1 MISTYTLVFLLIMG
15 IGSALF
21 SILIFLAYFTKSV
34 KYVLKN
40 KLYIIFLIMTFLL
53 EVLEIVLTIVYG
65 FSHSLV
71 LLQTCLKLFWASI
84 YIWDA
89 FLLLYCLYY
98 YMGIDK
104 NEYNKF
110 RELFKNNVL
119 KIYIILSI
127 IGLIILYFIPVGN
140 VNFDNFIIAGGNV
153 PIYVILLH
161 LLSIFLVVM
170 YMLVASKNA
179 AKGSFKMI
187 IFNLFMSLAFTVVQ
201 FLLPNIAVFTVADCV
216 VLAALYLFFENP
228 DLYTIS
234 EIEEAKNIVTKSKS
248 SKTDVLVNISHDIKS
263 PMDTIAQ
270 LTNEILK
277 SDGKDKE
284 KIQENIRLINLSGYN
299 LLNTV
304 NNIIDNSKL
313 DGDSD
318 KLNEKEY
325 SLKSV
330 LFNLSEI
337 TNSKIQQKPIKF
349 IMNIDNT
356 IPDMLYGDSIK
367 IYQLLSN
374 IISNAV
380 KNTEVGKIALT
391 LVKEINESNILLK
404 FKVTDSGTGIPDDIA
419 KKLALELEKT
429 SDNKTVEENE
439 NKGVGLKIAKQ
450 YIDLMN
456 GKIWFNSDYGAG
468 TTFYVEIPQT
478 IVSMEPMGDIS
489 ATDNDIEKK
498 ELADYSKYK
507 VLIVDDDYQSLQV
520 SSRLLS
526 RYKFNIET
534 SSSRKDCIY
543 RIKKGE
549 EFDIIFVEPLMDSS
563 NDTEILHVIKQL
575 QLLYKKSYVVALTSN
590 NSATARQTY
599 FEEDIDAFILKPINP
614 SELDNVLNKLLSKEE
629 SNQNK
634 KADE

>member
-1 MISTYTLVFLLIMG
+1 
-15 IGSALF
+15 
-21 SILIFLAYFTKSV
+21 
-34 KYVLKN
+34 
-40 KLYIIFLIMTFLL
+40 
-53 EVLEIVLTIVYG
+53 
-65 FSHSLV
+65 
-71 LLQTCLKLFWASI
+71 
-84 YIWDA
+84 
-89 FLLLYCLYY
+89 
-98 YMGIDK
+98 
-104 NEYNKF
+104 
-110 RELFKNNVL
+110 
-119 KIYIILSI
+119 
-127 IGLIILYFIPVGN
+127 
-140 VNFDNFIIAGGNV
+140 
-153 PIYVILLH
+153 
-161 LLSIFLVVM
+161 
-170 YMLVASKNA
+170 MLVASKNA

-187 IFNLFMSLAFTVVQ
+187 IFNLFMSLVFTIAQ
-201 FLLPNIAVFTVADCV
+201 LLLPNIAVFTVADCV

-489 ATDNDIEKK
+489 ATDNDIETK

-534 SSSRKDCIY
+534 SNSRKDCIY

-549 EFDIIFVEPLMDSS
+549 EFDIIFVEPLMDNS
-563 NDTEILHVIKQL
+563 NDAEILHIIKQL
-575 QLLYKKSYVVALTSN
+575 QLLYKKSYVIALTSN
-590 NSATARQTY
+590 NSSTARQTY
-599 FEEDIDAFILKPINP
+599 FEEGIDAFILKPINP

>member
-1 MISTYTLVFLLIMG
+1 MNDKKLYTKDSIESLSPLEFTRLKPGVYAGDTTYSTQLLVEIVSNAVDEFRLGHGNRIDVTISNKDNDTHILVRDYGQGFLINEMRDDGKTVLEAAFSVLNTSGKYREDGTYEGTSLGSFG
-15 IGSALF
+15 IGSK
-21 SILIFLAYFTKSV
+21 ITTFLSHD
-34 KYVLKN
+34 LKVTSFRDN
-40 KLYIIFLIMTFLL
+40 KLEAVWFKEGVFEKRELDATDKPSGT
-53 EVLEIVLTIVYG
+53 EVLWTPSEQFFTHTMIEENKVKDLFNTITCLCPGLTINLTLNAQHFKYYSENG
-65 FSHSLV
+65 INDLV
-71 LLQTCLKLFWASI
+71 
-84 YIWDA
+84 D
-89 FLLLYCLYY
+89 
-98 YMGIDK
+98 D
-104 NEYNKF
+104 
-110 RELFKNNVL
+110 
-119 KIYIILSI
+119 
-127 IGLIILYFIPVGN
+127 
-140 VNFDNFIIAGGNV
+140 
-153 PIYVILLH
+153 
-161 LLSIFLVVM
+161 
-170 YMLVASKNA
+170 
-179 AKGSFKMI
+179 
-187 IFNLFMSLAFTVVQ
+187 
-201 FLLPNIAVFTVADCV
+201 
-216 VLAALYLFFENP
+216 
-228 DLYTIS
+228 
-234 EIEEAKNIVTKSKS
+234 
-248 SKTDVLVNISHDIKS
+248 
-263 PMDTIAQ
+263 
-270 LTNEILK
+270 
-277 SDGKDKE
+277 
-284 KIQENIRLINLSGYN
+284 
-299 LLNTV
+299 
-304 NNIIDNSKL
+304 
-313 DGDSD
+313 
-318 KLNEKEY
+318 
-325 SLKSV
+325 
-330 LFNLSEI
+330 
-337 TNSKIQQKPIKF
+337 
-349 IMNIDNT
+349 
-356 IPDMLYGDSIK
+356 
-367 IYQLLSN
+367 
-374 IISNAV
+374 AV

-404 FKVTDSGTGIPDDIA
+404 FKITDSGTGIPDDIA

-549 EFDIIFVEPLMDSS
+549 EFDIIFVEPLMDNS
-563 NDTEILHVIKQL
+563 NDAEILHVIKQL

-599 FEEDIDAFILKPINP
+599 FEEGIDAFILKPINP